1 MSAAFIELYIDQGTT
16 FRNVI
21 NLADDLTNAPIN
33 VAGYTVECQM
43 RRSYYSQNASGNI
56 ACTLGTVANGEIIMS
71 MTPANT
77 ANLKVG
83 RHLFDIKTTDSLGV
97 VNRVLEGIIHVTPQV
112 TR

>member
-1 MSAAFIELYIDQGTT
+1 MTAFIEIYIDQGTT

-21 NLADDLTNAPIN
+21 NLADDLTNVPIN
-33 VAGYTVECQM
+33 VANYEVKCEM
-43 RRSYYSQNASGNI
+43 RRSYYSQNTSGIIN
-56 ACTLGTVANGEIIMS
+56 CDVGNSSNGEIIMS

-77 ANLKVG
+77 ANLKPG
-83 RHLFDIKTTDSLGV
+83 RHLFDVKTTDTQGV